1 MPTYNFSM
9 ADIKISRSLEKR
21 LLRLIMQRSR
31 RPRLPSSILT
41 LHTKVL
47 QPRWQSF
54 PPHLSH
60 FSPLALSIWE
70 PLHQKASVEAG
81 SPSQPLMQHG
91 LNGCQVEYLCHISSF
106 LGQQCLRLKLAS
118 RQNVSPDWNKWRKGV
133 KSKERRR
140 NCRHRIMTHKLH
152 NCKGNYY
159 HIP

>member
-1 MPTYNFSM
+1 MSTYNFSM

-21 LLRLIMQRSR
+21 LLRLITQRSR
-31 RPRLPSSILT
+31 QPKLPSSILT

-47 QPRWQSF
+47 QPRLQSF

-81 SPSQPLMQHG
+81 SQPLMQHG
-91 LNGCQVEYLCHISSF
+91 LNGCQAEYLCQICSF
-106 LGQQCLRLKLAS
+106 LGQQCLRLKLAP

-133 KSKERRR
+133 TSKERQR
-140 NCRHRIMTHKLH
+140 NCRH
-152 NCKGNYY
+152 
-159 HIP
+159 